1 MVLVNIPVPVPS
13 VVLVDKAIV
22 GFAAVLQQTPRAVT
36 VDPPSAVMLPPLE
49 AVVVVLDVIAVVVSV
64 GNVAT
69 IFSKLISFWQ
79 LKDIL
84 ANKIMQRKVFMVGV
98 NL

>member
-1 MVLVNIPVPVPS
+1 MVY
-13 VVLVDKAIV
+13 KATV
-22 GFAAVLQQTPRAVT
+22 GFTVVLQQTPRAVT

-69 IFSKLISFWQ
+69 IFSGLISFWQ

-84 ANKIMQRKVFMVGV
+84 ANKIMQRKIFMVGV